1 MSKTNT
7 KPTQLATMGIKHQVL
22 KPLEKKVLTK
32 RKSLLDLK
40 SLLEDR
46 GGTIEGRKE
55 SDNVAY
61 MINSNNRLYRLDNK
75 VNFGETTVSDY
86 GDREKC
92 KGRYEKGRWC
102 FSRIKTLMYLLLV
115 VTFVDTR
122 LHVEARSSEPRY
134 ETAYACEGKTLKIGC
149 AEGSVIHLIRA
160 NYGRFSIT
168 ICNDHGN
175 TDWSVNCMSTRSLR
189 VLHSRCSMHQNCSIL
204 ASTNMFGDPC
214 PNTLKY
220 LEAHYQC
227 VPASTT
233 STTNRPSPPWLIT
246 SQPTVWR
253 STLPPIPKSPIQT
266 QQTERKKPT
275 VITPPTFRPHITL
288 PPEVKLGDIGTKK
301 TTTRQPDST
310 SEREPSQIPRDNIP
324 EIKEE
329 TSKAVEPE
337 NVPKSEKP
345 NKERDDGIVLA
356 TEDTMQWPAKDDDS
370 DSTSSVHL
378 PPKENQQPEMDL
390 DNTFDN
396 KIYSTSSTPN
406 SGRRAAYCPQVN
418 ARGLHWNWT
427 LAGQYAVQPC
437 PGGAT
442 GLARWTCTLTSQQ
455 HLVEEDKP
463 RRRGVGLQSGE
474 NYHDLG
480 LDQPNDRQLQ
490 IIRRLGSDALLKGRD
505 SDSAEHMIDYR
516 GSSSM
521 PDAQAP
527 GLGVISNGDPIFTD
541 SIPEWHGA
549 TPDLSECRSV
559 WLNSLEARVRE
570 GESLLSISNDLAQ
583 VTSSKTLYGGDM
595 MTTTSIMKKLAQ
607 RMSQNMQTFPDPRQ
621 RETFVADMLLGVI
634 KTGSNLLEE
643 SQRASWSDLSTE
655 AQNRVAS
662 ALLTQLEENAFLL
675 ADAVTKEKTIL
686 QIVKNICLSVRV
698 LEVKSVEDETFP
710 SIIAQEQWKASEDT
724 ITIPKAALLDNRQND
739 LVRIVFFAFDRLEQI
754 LPPTFGKSP
763 QFAAYGTDAVS
774 TTSIN
779 SEREKKNISR
789 VLNSKVISASLGN
802 GRHIQLSQMV
812 RLTMKHIKIENVTN
826 PVCVFWDYTLHGWS
840 PEGCQV
846 EWSNL
851 THTGCACSH
860 LTNFAIL
867 MDVHGVA
874 LSHAHEMA
882 LRLITLIGCGI
893 SSFALVAAI
902 IVFQCCR
909 NMKSDRVLIHKNL
922 CWCLLIAELIFMVGI
937 DQTQDRILCGIIA
950 GLLHYFFLA
959 AFAWMFLEGF
969 HLYAMLVEVFE
980 PERPRARWY
989 CAGAYLAPALIV
1001 LASAAA
1007 YPAGY
1012 GTATS
1017 CWLSTDHLFILS
1029 FVGPVAFV
1037 VMANWTCLGLVIYRM
1052 CNHTSVSIKAKEN
1065 SKLYKIKVWLNTSIV
1080 LAVLLGLTWT
1090 FGVLYLNEQTVG
1102 MAYAFTV
1109 LNSFQ
1114 GLFIFVFHCLLNE
1127 IFQKECARL
1136 GRRHP
1141 WLSCCLYFT
1150 AQSSQPLPHNM
1161 PATASSSN
1169 HVDTRQGSVK
1179 SRRYHQSTAAD
1190 EDVVDP
1196 RDVTSY
1202 NIQPESSRWNIRP
1215 TAPIYVPSDDT
1226 RSVRAPTPQNI
1237 PHSSSHTQSI
1247 ASMHSYRNNIDVPN
1261 EYQNLRSRSPSCFSN
1276 KMAASIG
1283 ANDWALMANTIGGN
1297 VWKNTSSK
1305 HHAGNTST
1313 LPHHD
1318 TITRQLQQNHIH
1330 SPYEC
1335 EPPIA
1340 PGSPRH
1346 IKDEE
1351 SPLHHPQ
1358 GYQTTRSYNQ
1368 DFRNPHVYMSQ
1379 HSPGSQEMIF
1389 RKHYKDDR
1397 RKHHHHHGSQNVN
1410 HTYSEIAS
1418 QQGRM
1423 YRRGSEQEFRVIQ
1436 DDPVYEEIE
1445 RNETLMS
1452 DMSDDNS
1459 GPDSCRQNPGH
1470 HGSSSSKFFG
1480 DHRPLISYSPGDR
1493 HHHEQEHYG
1502 KYGKWDT
1509 LDRAYDRHAYES
1521 GRLVHPY
1528 HQPQENNMR
1537 ALAAVLNGENNV
1549 VCHLE
1554 PHNSY
1559 DVYQPQSGN
1568 PRTVSQPSF

>member
-1 MSKTNT
+1 MKISNCR
-7 KPTQLATMGIKHQVL
+7 PKHQPVMMGQNIL
-22 KPLEKKVLTK
+22 EPLEKKVLIK

-46 GGTIEGRKE
+46 GGTIEDRK
-55 SDNVAY
+55 SNT
-61 MINSNNRLYRLDNK
+61 SNNRLYRLDNK
-75 VNFGETTVSDY
+75 VSFGETTVSDY
-86 GDREKC
+86 GDRERC
-92 KGRYEKGRWC
+92 KRRYWGGRWC
-102 FSRIKTLMYLLLV
+102 CSRIKTLMYLLLV
-115 VTFVDTR
+115 VIFVDTR
-122 LHVEARSSEPRY
+122 LLAEARSSEPRY

-253 STLPPIPKSPIQT
+253 STLPPIPKSPVQT

-301 TTTRQPDST
+301 TTTRQPESS
-310 SEREPSQIPRDNIP
+310 SEREPPQIPH
-324 EIKEE
+324 
-329 TSKAVEPE
+329 E
-337 NVPKSEKP
+337 NVPEKEEPKVIESEPKIEKP
-345 NKERDDGIVLA
+345 KERDDGIPPV
-356 TEDTMQWPAKDDDS
+356 TEETMQWPSKDEDS
-370 DSTSSVHL
+370 DSTSPVHM
-378 PPKENQQPEMDL
+378 PPKENRTPDV
-390 DNTFDN
+390 DGDIFGN

-406 SGRRAAYCPQVN
+406 AGRRAAYCPQVT

-442 GLARWTCTLTSQQ
+442 GLARWTCTVSSESV
-455 HLVEEDKP
+455 VEERP
-463 RRRGVGLQSGE
+463 RRRGALPSGE

-480 LDQPNDRQLQ
+480 LDQPSDRQLQ
-490 IIRRLGSDALLKGRD
+490 IIRRLGSEALLKG
-505 SDSAEHMIDYR
+505 SDGDTAEHMIDYR
-516 GSSSM
+516 GASAAETPHNVQVDGDFVYGEGM
-521 PDAQAP
+521 P
-527 GLGVISNGDPIFTD
+527 G
-541 SIPEWHGA
+541 WHGA

-643 SQRASWSDLSTE
+643 SQRASWSDLSTD

-710 SIIAQEQWKASEDT
+710 SIIAQEQWKASEDI

-763 QFAAYGTDAVS
+763 QFAAHSSDSAS
-774 TTSIN
+774 TTIN
-779 SEREKKNISR
+779 SEREKNNVSR

-812 RLTMKHIKIENVTN
+812 RLTMKHLKIENVTN

-846 EWSNL
+846 EWSNA

-874 LSHAHEMA
+874 LGHQHELA
-882 LRLITLIGCGI
+882 LRLLTLVGCGV
-893 SSFALVAAI
+893 SSVALVAAVL
-902 IVFQCCR
+902 VFQCCR
-909 NMKSDRVLIHKNL
+909 NMKSDRVLIHKHL
-922 CWCLLIAELIFMVGI
+922 CWCLLVAEVIFMVGI

-980 PERPRARWY
+980 PERARARWY
-989 CAGAYLAPALIV
+989 CAGAYLAPALVV
-1001 LASAAA
+1001 LAAAA
-1007 YPAGY
+1007 ARPAGY
-1012 GTATS
+1012 GTPHA
-1017 CWLSTDHLFILS
+1017 CWLSTDHLFIMS
-1029 FVGPVAFV
+1029 FVGPVALV
-1037 VMANWTCLGLVIYRM
+1037 VTANWICLGLVIYMM
-1052 CNHTSVSIKAKEN
+1052 CHHTSVSIKSKEN
-1065 SKLYKIKVWLNTSIV
+1065 SKLYKIKVWLNTSVV

-1090 FGVLYLNEQTVG
+1090 FGVLYLNEQTVA
-1102 MAYAFTV
+1102 MAYAFTI

-1127 IFQKECARL
+1127 IFQKECGRLAR
-1136 GRRHP
+1136 RYP
-1141 WLSCCLYFT
+1141 WLGCCVR
-1150 AQSSQPLPHNM
+1150 APPP
-1161 PATASSSN
+1161 PATASCS
-1169 HVDTRQGSVK
+1169 HAD
-1179 SRRYHQSTAAD
+1179 SRPPSAKPRRHLAD
-1190 EDVVDP
+1190 DVVDP
-1196 RDVTSY
+1196 RDVTSST
-1202 NIQPESSRWNIRP
+1202 N
-1215 TAPIYVPSDDT
+1215 T
-1226 RSVRAPTPQNI
+1226 SV
-1237 PHSSSHTQSI
+1237 
-1247 ASMHSYRNNIDVPN
+1247 
-1261 EYQNLRSRSPSCFSN
+1261 
-1276 KMAASIG
+1276 AASTTNNLVINTLNVVVNNNNHNNNNVINNAAVASLAAAAAAHNYHPHRNRRNSQENQSFGTSSNFGPTLNATG
-1283 ANDWALMANTIGGN
+1283 ANFSHNM
-1297 VWKNTSSK
+1297 
-1305 HHAGNTST
+1305 
-1313 LPHHD
+1313 PE
-1318 TITRQLQQNHIH
+1318 R
-1330 SPYEC
+1330 
-1335 EPPIA
+1335 EPPA
-1340 PGSPRH
+1340 AMTHLRGPLNQGSGRYPPGYR
-1346 IKDEE
+1346 
-1351 SPLHHPQ
+1351 
-1358 GYQTTRSYNQ
+1358 
-1368 DFRNPHVYMSQ
+1368 
-1379 HSPGSQEMIF
+1379 
-1389 RKHYKDDR
+1389 
-1397 RKHHHHHGSQNVN
+1397 QNV
-1410 HTYSEIAS
+1410 
-1418 QQGRM
+1418 Q
-1423 YRRGSEQEFRVIQ
+1423 
-1436 DDPVYEEIE
+1436 
-1445 RNETLMS
+1445 
-1452 DMSDDNS
+1452 
-1459 GPDSCRQNPGH
+1459 
-1470 HGSSSSKFFG
+1470 
-1480 DHRPLISYSPGDR
+1480 
-1493 HHHEQEHYG
+1493 QEH
-1502 KYGKWDT
+1502 
-1509 LDRAYDRHAYES
+1509 
-1521 GRLVHPY
+1521 
-1528 HQPQENNMR
+1528 
-1537 ALAAVLNGENNV
+1537 
-1549 VCHLE
+1549 
-1554 PHNSY
+1554 
-1559 DVYQPQSGN
+1559 
-1568 PRTVSQPSF
+1568 FF

>member
-1 MSKTNT
+1 MTGQPNLD
-7 KPTQLATMGIKHQVL
+7 PF
-22 KPLEKKVLTK
+22 LEPSSNPVTTRK
-32 RKSLLDLK
+32 KSLQDLK
-40 SLLEDR
+40 YLLEDR
-46 GGTIEGRKE
+46 GYKRRNLKE
-55 SDNVAY
+55 DER
-61 MINSNNRLYRLDNK
+61 NSNSFDNNSEESSL
-75 VNFGETTVSDY
+75 VC
-86 GDREKC
+86 EKLC
-92 KGRYEKGRWC
+92 RGRWC
-102 FSRIKTLMYLLLV
+102 FSRFKTIVFLLLM
-115 VTFVDTR
+115 FVIVNNV
-122 LHVEARSSEPRY
+122 HARSSEPRY

-149 AEGSVIHLIRA
+149 REGSVINLIRA

-175 TDWSVNCMSTRSLR
+175 TDWSVNCMSTKSLR

-253 STLPPIPKSPIQT
+253 STQPPIPKNPVQT
-266 QQTERKKPT
+266 QQNERKKPT

-288 PPEVKLGDIGTKK
+288 PPEVKLGDVASKK
-301 TTTRQPDST
+301 TTTRQPDSS
-310 SEREPSQIPRDNIP
+310 SEREPPQNPRESIPDV
-324 EIKEE
+324 KEE
-329 TSKAVEPE
+329 VPKVVAVEHGPKMDKPMKEDEPSVTEGTPE
-337 NVPKSEKP
+337 WPSKDEDSEPTPSIHLPKDNRP
-345 NKERDDGIVLA
+345 DTDIVD
-356 TEDTMQWPAKDDDS
+356 EYDRVF
-370 DSTSSVHL
+370 STSA
-378 PPKENQQPEMDL
+378 
-390 DNTFDN
+390 
-396 KIYSTSSTPN
+396 TPN
-406 SGRRAAYCPQVN
+406 LGRRAYCPQVS

-427 LAGQYAVQPC
+427 AAGSYAVQPC

-442 GLARWTCTLTSQQ
+442 GLARWKCTLTPQQ
-455 HLVEEDKP
+455 YTEEERP
-463 RRRGVGLQSGE
+463 RRRPGLPSGE

-480 LDQPNDRQLQ
+480 LDQPNDRQMQL
-490 IIRRLGSDALLKGRD
+490 IRRLGSEALLKGRD
-505 SDSAEHMIDYR
+505 GDSPEHIIDYR
-516 GSSSM
+516 GGGGLSDSQASHNQLNNDFVYT
-521 PDAQAP
+521 DA
-527 GLGVISNGDPIFTD
+527 
-541 SIPEWHGA
+541 IPEWHGA

-607 RMSQNMQTFPDPRQ
+607 RMSQNVQTFPDPRQ
-621 RETFVADMLLGVI
+621 REAIVTDMLLGVI
-634 KTGSNLLEE
+634 KTGSNLLEVG
-643 SQRASWSDLSTE
+643 QRSSWADLSSE
-655 AQNRVAS
+655 AQSRAAS

-698 LEVKSVEDETFP
+698 LEVKNVEDETFP
-710 SIIAQEQWKASEDT
+710 STIAQEQWKGSEDT

-739 LVRIVFFAFDRLEQI
+739 LVRIVFFAFDRLEEI
-754 LPPTFGKSP
+754 LPPTFGKTPRFLSSF
-763 QFAAYGTDAVS
+763 QADSGTS
-774 TTSIN
+774 SSTSIN
-779 SEREKKNISR
+779 SEKEKRNVTR

-812 RLTMKHIKIENVTN
+812 QVTMKHLKTENVTN
-826 PVCVFWDYTLHGWS
+826 PACVFWDYTLHGWS

-846 EWSNL
+846 EWSNSS
-851 THTGCACSH
+851 HTGCACSH

-867 MDVHGVA
+867 MDVHGVPLSAGHELA
-874 LSHAHEMA
+874 LQ
-882 LRLITLIGCGI
+882 TLTYIGCGI
-893 SSFALVAAI
+893 STVALAAAI
-902 IVFQCCR
+902 IVFMCFKNGKQT
-909 NMKSDRVLIHKNL
+909 DRALIHKNL
-922 CWCLLIAELIFMVGI
+922 CACLLVAEIVFLAGI
-937 DQTQDRILCGIIA
+937 DKTQNRIFCGVVA

-980 PERPRARWY
+980 PEQARGRWY
-989 CAGAYLAPALIV
+989 CSLAYLAPALVV
-1001 LASAAA
+1001 LVSAAV

-1012 GTATS
+1012 GTDTH
-1017 CWLSTDHLFILS
+1017 CWLTTDRWFIMS
-1029 FVGPVAFV
+1029 FVGPVILV
-1037 VMANWTCLGLVIYRM
+1037 LVANWICLIMVIYMM
-1052 CNHTSVSIKAKEN
+1052 CTHSTVSLKAKDDA
-1065 SKLYKIKVWLNTSIV
+1065 KLYKMKVWLKSSLV
-1080 LAVLLGLTWT
+1080 LAFLLGLTWT
-1090 FGVLYLNEQTVG
+1090 FGLLYLSEQTVA
-1102 MAYAFTV
+1102 MAYAFTI
-1109 LNSFQ
+1109 LNSLQ
-1114 GLFIFVFHCLLNE
+1114 GLVIFIFHCLQNDK
-1127 IFQKECARL
+1127 FRNECARI

-1141 WLSCCLYFT
+1141 WLSCCLHFT
-1150 AQSSQPLPHNM
+1150 GQPSETLQHNNG
-1161 PATASSSN
+1161 PTATSSN
-1169 HVDTRQGSVK
+1169 HMDTRQGSVK
-1179 SRRYHQSTAAD
+1179 SRRYHQSAAD
-1190 EDVVDP
+1190 VDDVVDP
-1196 RDVTSY
+1196 RDVT
-1202 NIQPESSRWNIRP
+1202 
-1215 TAPIYVPSDDT
+1215 
-1226 RSVRAPTPQNI
+1226 
-1237 PHSSSHTQSI
+1237 
-1247 ASMHSYRNNIDVPN
+1247 
-1261 EYQNLRSRSPSCFSN
+1261 
-1276 KMAASIG
+1276 
-1283 ANDWALMANTIGGN
+1283 
-1297 VWKNTSSK
+1297 NTSSK
-1305 HHAGNTST
+1305 HHPVNSST

-1318 TITRQLQQNHIH
+1318 TLSRQLAQQNHLH

-1335 EPPIA
+1335 DAPLAPP
-1340 PGSPRH
+1340 SPRH
-1346 IKDEE
+1346 AIKDEE

-1358 GYQTTRSYNQ
+1358 GYQTTRSYNH

-1397 RKHHHHHGSQNVN
+1397 RKHHHHHGSQNIN

-1459 GPDSCRQNPGH
+1459 GPDNCRQNPGH

-1480 DHRPLISYSPGDR
+1480 DHRPLISYSPGER

-1509 LDRAYDRHAYES
+1509 LERYDQRHYES
-1521 GRLVHPY
+1521 GRLMHPY
-1528 HQPQENNMR
+1528 HQPQESNMR

>member
-1 MSKTNT
+1 MSDHPNLDPVPEPSGNPITT
-7 KPTQLATMGIKHQVL
+7 KK
-22 KPLEKKVLTK
+22 
-32 RKSLLDLK
+32 KSLQDLK
-40 SLLEDR
+40 YLLEDR
-46 GGTIEGRKE
+46 GYKRRGSRERLSSNSCDNNYKE
-55 SDNVAY
+55 YSV
-61 MINSNNRLYRLDNK
+61 
-75 VNFGETTVSDY
+75 VNERFRIGS
-86 GDREKC
+86 
-92 KGRYEKGRWC
+92 WC
-102 FSRIKTLMYLLLV
+102 FSRFQTILFLLLV
-115 VTFVDTR
+115 SQVIVDNV
-122 LHVEARSSEPRY
+122 HARSSEPRY

-149 AEGSVIHLIRA
+149 REGSVIHLIRA

-175 TDWSVNCMSTRSLR
+175 TDWSVNCMSTKSLR

-253 STLPPIPKSPIQT
+253 STQPPIPKNPVQT
-266 QQTERKKPT
+266 QQNERKKPT

-288 PPEVKLGDIGTKK
+288 PPEVKLGDVASKK
-301 TTTRQPDST
+301 TTTRQPESST
-310 SEREPSQIPRDNIP
+310 EREPPQSSQDSIP
-324 EIKEE
+324 EVKEE
-329 TSKAVEPE
+329 PKAVEPE
-337 NVPKSEKP
+337 HNHKIDKP
-345 NKERDDGIVLA
+345 AKEDEPSSV
-356 TEDTMQWPAKDDDS
+356 TEGTLEWPAKDEDS
-370 DSTSSVHL
+370 EPTPSVHL
-378 PPKENQQPEMDL
+378 SPKDRLNIPDL
-390 DNTFDN
+390 VDEFEKTF
-396 KIYSTSSTPN
+396 STIGAPN
-406 SGRRAAYCPQVN
+406 IGRRVFCPQVS
-418 ARGLHWNWT
+418 ARGLNWNWT
-427 LAGQYAVQPC
+427 IAGTYAVQPC

-442 GLARWTCTLTSQQ
+442 GLARWKCTLTP
-455 HLVEEDKP
+455 HTHTEEERP
-463 RRRGVGLQSGE
+463 RRRGTGLPSGE

-480 LDQPNDRQLQ
+480 LEPNDRQMQLL
-490 IIRRLGSDALLKGRD
+490 RRLGSEALLKGRD
-505 SDSAEHMIDYR
+505 GDSPEHIIDYR
-516 GSSSM
+516 GASNIAEAADNLADSAGNLAEATGNQLNQLANDFIQYTDAT
-521 PDAQAP
+521 PD
-527 GLGVISNGDPIFTD
+527 
-541 SIPEWHGA
+541 WHGA
-549 TPDLSECRSV
+549 PDLSECRSV

-607 RMSQNMQTFPDPRQ
+607 RMSQNVQTFPDPRQ
-621 RETFVADMLLGVI
+621 REAIVTDMLLGVI

-643 SQRASWSDLSTE
+643 GQRSSWADLSSE
-655 AQNRVAS
+655 AQSRAAS

-698 LEVKSVEDETFP
+698 LEVKNVEDETFP
-710 SIIAQEQWKASEDT
+710 SSIAQEQWKGSEDT

-739 LVRIVFFAFDRLEQI
+739 LVRIVFFAFDRLEEI
-754 LPPTFGKSP
+754 LPPTFGKTP
-763 QFAAYGTDAVS
+763 RFLS
-774 TTSIN
+774 TFQADSATSSSTSIN
-779 SEREKKNISR
+779 SEREKRNVTR

-812 RLTMKHIKIENVTN
+812 QITMKHINVENVTN
-826 PVCVFWDYTLHGWS
+826 PACVFWDYTLHGWS

-846 EWSNL
+846 EWSNS

-867 MDVHGVA
+867 MDVHGVP
-874 LSHAHEMA
+874 LSAAHELA
-882 LRLITLIGCGI
+882 LQTLTYIGCGI
-893 SSFALVAAI
+893 STVALAASI
-902 IVFQCCR
+902 IVFTCFR
-909 NMKSDRVLIHKNL
+909 NGKSDRALIHKNL
-922 CWCLLIAELIFMVGI
+922 CACLLVAEIVFLVGI
-937 DQTQDRILCGIIA
+937 DKTQNRIFCGVVA

-980 PERPRARWY
+980 PAVPRARWY
-989 CAGAYLAPALIV
+989 CVCAYVAPALVV
-1001 LASAAA
+1001 LAAAAA

-1012 GTATS
+1012 GTDKH
-1017 CWLSTDHLFILS
+1017 CWLTTDRWFIMS
-1029 FVGPVAFV
+1029 FIGPVILV
-1037 VMANWTCLGLVIYRM
+1037 LVANWICLIMVIYMM
-1052 CNHTSVSIKAKEN
+1052 CSHSTVSLKAKDDA
-1065 SKLYKIKVWLNTSIV
+1065 KLYKMKVWLKSSIV
-1080 LAVLLGLTWT
+1080 LAFLLGLTWT
-1090 FGVLYLNEQTVG
+1090 FGLLYLSEQTIV
-1102 MAYAFTV
+1102 MAYAFTI
-1109 LNSFQ
+1109 LNTLQ
-1114 GLFIFVFHCLLNE
+1114 GLVIFIFHCLQNDK
-1127 IFQKECARL
+1127 FRNECARI

-1141 WLSCCLYFT
+1141 WLSCCLHFT
-1150 AQSSQPLPHNM
+1150 GQPSETLQHNNG
-1161 PATASSSN
+1161 PTASSSN
-1169 HVDTRQGSVK
+1169 HMDTRQGSVK
-1179 SRRYHQSTAAD
+1179 SRRYHQSNAD
-1190 EDVVDP
+1190 VDDVVDP
-1196 RDVTSY
+1196 RDVT
-1202 NIQPESSRWNIRP
+1202 
-1215 TAPIYVPSDDT
+1215 
-1226 RSVRAPTPQNI
+1226 
-1237 PHSSSHTQSI
+1237 
-1247 ASMHSYRNNIDVPN
+1247 
-1261 EYQNLRSRSPSCFSN
+1261 
-1276 KMAASIG
+1276 
-1283 ANDWALMANTIGGN
+1283 
-1297 VWKNTSSK
+1297 NTSSK
-1305 HHAGNTST
+1305 HHPVNSST

-1318 TITRQLQQNHIH
+1318 TLSRQLAQQNHIH

-1335 EPPIA
+1335 DAPLAPP
-1340 PGSPRH
+1340 SPRH
-1346 IKDEE
+1346 AIKDEE

-1358 GYQTTRSYNQ
+1358 GYQTTRSYNH

-1410 HTYSEIAS
+1410 HTYSEIAN
-1418 QQGRM
+1418 QQAGRM

-1459 GPDSCRQNPGH
+1459 GPDNCRQNPGH

-1480 DHRPLISYSPGDR
+1480 DHRPLISYSPGER

-1502 KYGKWDT
+1502 KYGGKWDT
-1509 LDRAYDRHAYES
+1509 LDRYDQRHYES
-1521 GRLVHPY
+1521 GRLMHPY
-1528 HQPQENNMR
+1528 HQPQESNMR

>member
-1 MSKTNT
+1 MTGHHPVNQPLGKTITT
-7 KPTQLATMGIKHQVL
+7 KK
-22 KPLEKKVLTK
+22 
-32 RKSLLDLK
+32 KSLQDLK
-40 SLLEDR
+40 YLLEDR
-46 GGTIEGRKE
+46 GEDRVRQRWSTDTER
-55 SDNVAY
+55 D
-61 MINSNNRLYRLDNK
+61 SNNSYDNNCFSVK
-75 VNFGETTVSDY
+75 LF
-86 GDREKC
+86 R
-92 KGRYEKGRWC
+92 RWC
-102 FSRIKTLMYLLLV
+102 LSRVKTVMILLLV
-115 VTFVDTR
+115 FVLVDC
-122 LHVEARSSEPRY
+122 VSGRSSEPRY

-149 AEGSVIHLIRA
+149 REGSVIHLIRA

-175 TDWSVNCMSTRSLR
+175 TDWSVNCMSTKSLR

-253 STLPPIPKSPIQT
+253 STQPPVPKNPVQT
-266 QQTERKKPT
+266 QQNERKKPT

-288 PPEVKLGDIGTKK
+288 PPEVKLGDVTKK
-301 TTTRQPDST
+301 TTTRQPDSS
-310 SEREPSQIPRDNIP
+310 SERDPPQSPRESIP
-324 EIKEE
+324 EVKEE
-329 TSKAVEPE
+329 
-337 NVPKSEKP
+337 VPKVVEQDHSVKNDKP
-345 NKERDDGIVLA
+345 KEDEPAV
-356 TEDTMQWPAKDDDS
+356 TEGTLDWPSKDEDMEP
-370 DSTSSVHL
+370 TPSVHL
-378 PPKENQQPEMDL
+378 PPK
-390 DNTFDN
+390 DNRQDTDIVDDFDRA
-396 KIYSTSSTPN
+396 YSTSATPN
-406 SGRRAAYCPQVN
+406 IGRRAYCPQVT
-418 ARGLHWNWT
+418 ARGLNWNWT
-427 LAGQYAVQPC
+427 LVNSYAVQPC

-442 GLARWTCTLTSQQ
+442 GLARWKCTLTAHQYI
-455 HLVEEDKP
+455 EEERP
-463 RRRGVGLQSGE
+463 RRRNTGLPSGE

-480 LDQPNDRQLQ
+480 LEQPSDRQMQL
-490 IIRRLGSDALLKGRD
+490 IRRLGSEALLK
-505 SDSAEHMIDYR
+505 A
-516 GSSSM
+516 
-521 PDAQAP
+521 DA
-527 GLGVISNGDPIFTD
+527 
-541 SIPEWHGA
+541 IPEWLGP

-607 RMSQNMQTFPDPRQ
+607 RMSQNVQTFPDPRQ
-621 RETFVADMLLGVI
+621 REAIVTDMLLGVI

-643 SQRASWSDLSTE
+643 SQRSSWADLNVE
-655 AQNRVAS
+655 AQSRAAS

-698 LEVKSVEDETFP
+698 LEVKNVEDETFP
-710 SIIAQEQWKASEDT
+710 SIIAQEQWKGSEDT
-724 ITIPKAALLDNRQND
+724 ITIPKAALLENRQNE
-739 LVRIVFFAFDRLEQI
+739 LVRIVFFAFDRLEEI

-763 QFAAYGTDAVS
+763 RFVPFLGDVGTS
-774 TTSIN
+774 SSTSIN
-779 SEREKKNISR
+779 SEREKKNITK

-802 GRHIQLSQMV
+802 GRHIELSQMV
-812 RLTMKHIKIENVTN
+812 QITMKHLKTENVTN
-826 PVCVFWDYTLHGWS
+826 PACVFWDYTLHGWS
-840 PEGCQV
+840 PEGCVV
-846 EWSNL
+846 EWSNT

-867 MDVHGVA
+867 MDVRGVA
-874 LSHAHEMA
+874 LGAGHEQA
-882 LRLITLIGCGI
+882 LTTLTYIGCGI
-893 SSFALVAAI
+893 STVALSAAI
-902 IVFQCCR
+902 IVFMCFR
-909 NMKSDRVLIHKNL
+909 NGKQSDRALIHKNL
-922 CWCLLIAELIFMVGI
+922 CFCLLVAEIVFLAGI
-937 DQTQDRILCGIIA
+937 DKTQNRIFCGLIA
-950 GLLHYFFLA
+950 GVLHYFFLA

-980 PERPRARWY
+980 PEHPRGRWY
-989 CAGAYLAPALIV
+989 CTFAYLAPALVV
-1001 LASAAA
+1001 LVSAAIF
-1007 YPAGY
+1007 PGGY
-1012 GTATS
+1012 GTDRH
-1017 CWLSTDHLFILS
+1017 CWLTTDRWFMMS
-1029 FVGPVAFV
+1029 FVGPVILV
-1037 VMANWTCLGLVIYRM
+1037 LVANWICLIMVIYMM
-1052 CNHTSVSIKAKEN
+1052 CTHSTVSLKAKDDA
-1065 SKLYKIKVWLNTSIV
+1065 KLYKMKVWLKSSIV
-1080 LAVLLGLTWT
+1080 LAFLLGLTWT
-1090 FGVLYLNEQTVG
+1090 FGLLYLSEQTVV
-1102 MAYAFTV
+1102 MAYAFTI
-1109 LNSFQ
+1109 LNSLQ
-1114 GLFIFVFHCLLNE
+1114 GLVIFIFHCLQNDK
-1127 IFQKECARL
+1127 FRNECARI

-1141 WLSCCLYFT
+1141 WLSCCLHFT
-1150 AQSSQPLPHNM
+1150 GQPSETLQHNNG
-1161 PATASSSN
+1161 PTASSSN
-1169 HVDTRQGSVK
+1169 HMDTRQGSVK
-1179 SRRYHQSTAAD
+1179 SRRYHQSNAD
-1190 EDVVDP
+1190 VDDVVDP

-1202 NIQPESSRWNIRP
+1202 SLQPEGARWNIRP
-1215 TAPIYVPSDDT
+1215 TAPIYVPSDDA
-1226 RSVRAPTPQNI
+1226 RSMRVPTPQNI
-1237 PHSSSHTQSI
+1237 PHSTSHTQSI
-1247 ASMHSYRNNIDVPN
+1247 ASMHSYRNNIEVPN

-1283 ANDWALMANTIGGN
+1283 ANDWAVMANAN

-1305 HHAGNTST
+1305 HHPGNSAT
-1313 LPHHD
+1313 LQHHD
-1318 TITRQLQQNHIH
+1318 TLSRQLAQQNHIH

-1335 EPPIA
+1335 DAPLA

-1346 IKDEE
+1346 VMKDEE

-1358 GYQTTRSYNQ
+1358 GYQTTRSYNH

-1397 RKHHHHHGSQNVN
+1397 RKHHHHHGSQNIN

-1459 GPDSCRQNPGH
+1459 GPDNCRQNPGH

-1509 LDRAYDRHAYES
+1509 LERYDQRHYES
-1521 GRLVHPY
+1521 GRLMHPY
-1528 HQPQENNMR
+1528 HQPQESNMR

>member
-1 MSKTNT
+1 MTGQPNLD
-7 KPTQLATMGIKHQVL
+7 PF
-22 KPLEKKVLTK
+22 LEPSSNPVTTRK
-32 RKSLLDLK
+32 KSLQDLK
-40 SLLEDR
+40 YLLEDR
-46 GGTIEGRKE
+46 GYKRRNLKE
-55 SDNVAY
+55 DER
-61 MINSNNRLYRLDNK
+61 NSNSFDNNSEESSL
-75 VNFGETTVSDY
+75 VC
-86 GDREKC
+86 EKLC
-92 KGRYEKGRWC
+92 RGRWC
-102 FSRIKTLMYLLLV
+102 FSRFKTIVFLLLM
-115 VTFVDTR
+115 FVIVNNV
-122 LHVEARSSEPRY
+122 HARSSEPRY

-149 AEGSVIHLIRA
+149 REGSVINLIRA

-175 TDWSVNCMSTRSLR
+175 TDWSVNCMSTKSLR

-253 STLPPIPKSPIQT
+253 STQPPIPKNPVQT
-266 QQTERKKPT
+266 QQNERKKPT

-288 PPEVKLGDIGTKK
+288 PPEVKLGDVASKK
-301 TTTRQPDST
+301 TTTRQPDSS
-310 SEREPSQIPRDNIP
+310 SEREPPQNPRESIPDV
-324 EIKEE
+324 KEE
-329 TSKAVEPE
+329 VPKVVAVEHGPKMDKPMKEDEPSVTEGTPE
-337 NVPKSEKP
+337 WPSKDEDSEPTPSIHLPKDNRP
-345 NKERDDGIVLA
+345 DTDIVD
-356 TEDTMQWPAKDDDS
+356 EYDRVF
-370 DSTSSVHL
+370 STSA
-378 PPKENQQPEMDL
+378 
-390 DNTFDN
+390 
-396 KIYSTSSTPN
+396 TPN
-406 SGRRAAYCPQVN
+406 LGRRAYCPQVS

-427 LAGQYAVQPC
+427 AAGSYAVQPC

-442 GLARWTCTLTSQQ
+442 GLARWKCTLTPQQ
-455 HLVEEDKP
+455 YTEEERP
-463 RRRGVGLQSGE
+463 RRRPGLPSGE

-480 LDQPNDRQLQ
+480 LDQPNDRQMQL
-490 IIRRLGSDALLKGRD
+490 IRRLGSEALLK
-505 SDSAEHMIDYR
+505 A
-516 GSSSM
+516 
-521 PDAQAP
+521 DA
-527 GLGVISNGDPIFTD
+527 
-541 SIPEWHGA
+541 IPEWHGA

-607 RMSQNMQTFPDPRQ
+607 RMSQNVQTFPDPRQ
-621 RETFVADMLLGVI
+621 REAIVTDMLLGVI
-634 KTGSNLLEE
+634 KTGSNLLEVG
-643 SQRASWSDLSTE
+643 QRSSWADLSSE
-655 AQNRVAS
+655 AQSRAAS

-698 LEVKSVEDETFP
+698 LEVKNVEDETFP
-710 SIIAQEQWKASEDT
+710 STIAQEQWKGSEDT

-739 LVRIVFFAFDRLEQI
+739 LVRIVFFAFDRLEEI
-754 LPPTFGKSP
+754 LPPTFGKTPRFLSSF
-763 QFAAYGTDAVS
+763 QADSGTS
-774 TTSIN
+774 SSTSIN
-779 SEREKKNISR
+779 SEKEKRNVTR

-812 RLTMKHIKIENVTN
+812 QVTMKHLKTENVTN
-826 PVCVFWDYTLHGWS
+826 PACVFWDYTLHGWS

-846 EWSNL
+846 EWSNSS
-851 THTGCACSH
+851 HTGCACSH

-867 MDVHGVA
+867 MDVHGVPLSAGHELA
-874 LSHAHEMA
+874 LQ
-882 LRLITLIGCGI
+882 TLTYIGCGI
-893 SSFALVAAI
+893 STVALAAAI
-902 IVFQCCR
+902 IVFMCFKNGKQT
-909 NMKSDRVLIHKNL
+909 DRALIHKNL
-922 CWCLLIAELIFMVGI
+922 CACLLVAEIVFLAGI
-937 DQTQDRILCGIIA
+937 DKTQNRIFCGVVA

-980 PERPRARWY
+980 PEQARGRWY
-989 CAGAYLAPALIV
+989 CSLAYLAPALVV
-1001 LASAAA
+1001 LVSAAV

-1012 GTATS
+1012 GTDTH
-1017 CWLSTDHLFILS
+1017 CWLTTDRWFIMS
-1029 FVGPVAFV
+1029 FVGPVILV
-1037 VMANWTCLGLVIYRM
+1037 LVANWICLIMVIYMM
-1052 CNHTSVSIKAKEN
+1052 CTHSTVSLKAKDDA
-1065 SKLYKIKVWLNTSIV
+1065 KLYKMKVWLKSSLV
-1080 LAVLLGLTWT
+1080 LAFLLGLTWT
-1090 FGVLYLNEQTVG
+1090 FGLLYLSEQTVA
-1102 MAYAFTV
+1102 MAYAFTI
-1109 LNSFQ
+1109 LNSLQ
-1114 GLFIFVFHCLLNE
+1114 GLVIFIFHCLQNDK
-1127 IFQKECARL
+1127 FRNECARI

-1141 WLSCCLYFT
+1141 WLSCCLHFT
-1150 AQSSQPLPHNM
+1150 GQPSETLQHNNG
-1161 PATASSSN
+1161 PTATSSN
-1169 HVDTRQGSVK
+1169 HMDTRQGSVK
-1179 SRRYHQSTAAD
+1179 SRRYHQSAAD
-1190 EDVVDP
+1190 VDDVVDP

-1202 NIQPESSRWNIRP
+1202 NLQPEAARWNIRP
-1215 TAPIYVPSDDT
+1215 TAPIYVPSDDA
-1226 RSVRAPTPQNI
+1226 RSMRVPTPQNI
-1237 PHSSSHTQSI
+1237 PHSTSHTQSI
-1247 ASMHSYRNNIDVPN
+1247 ASMHSYRNNIEVPN

-1283 ANDWALMANTIGGN
+1283 ANDWAVMANSAN

-1305 HHAGNTST
+1305 HHPVNSST

-1318 TITRQLQQNHIH
+1318 TLSRQLAQQNHLH

-1335 EPPIA
+1335 DAPLAPP
-1340 PGSPRH
+1340 SPRH
-1346 IKDEE
+1346 AIKDEE

-1358 GYQTTRSYNQ
+1358 GYQTTRSYNH

-1397 RKHHHHHGSQNVN
+1397 RKHHHHHGSQNIN

-1459 GPDSCRQNPGH
+1459 GPDNCRQNPGH

-1480 DHRPLISYSPGDR
+1480 DHRPLISYSPGER

-1509 LDRAYDRHAYES
+1509 LERYDQRHYES
-1521 GRLVHPY
+1521 GRLMHPY
-1528 HQPQENNMR
+1528 HQPQESNMR

>member
-1 MSKTNT
+1 MMVEGRETRE
-7 KPTQLATMGIKHQVL
+7 
-22 KPLEKKVLTK
+22 PLENSISDE
-32 RKSLLDLK
+32 RRSLQDLK

-46 GGTIEGRKE
+46 GGTR
-55 SDNVAY
+55 SRSC
-61 MINSNNRLYRLDNK
+61 SNNSPYEVNNK
-75 VNFGETTVSDY
+75 ISNSSW
-86 GDREKC
+86 RC
-92 KGRYEKGRWC
+92 KDVGRWC
-102 FSRIKTLMYLLLV
+102 FRLKTIVFLLYV
-115 VTFVDTR
+115 SVFVES
-122 LHVEARSSEPRY
+122 LLSAEARSQEPRY

-149 AEGSVIHLIRA
+149 SEGSVIHLIRA

-175 TDWSVNCMSTRSLR
+175 IDWSVNCMSTRSLR

-204 ASTNMFGDPC
+204 ASTNVFGDPC

-253 STLPPIPKSPIQT
+253 STAAPAPKNPIQV
-266 QQTERKKPT
+266 QQGERKKPT

-301 TTTRQPDST
+301 TTTRQPDSS
-310 SEREPSQIPRDNIP
+310 SERDPPQTPRESVPDV
-324 EIKEE
+324 KEDPP
-329 TSKAVEPE
+329 KAVETDNPR
-337 NVPKSEKP
+337 NDKP
-345 NKERDDGIVLA
+345 NKEEESVV
-356 TEDTMQWPAKDDDS
+356 TEETMQWPVKDEDS
-370 DSTSSVHL
+370 DSSPPVQE
-378 PPKENQQPEMDL
+378 PPKESRPEETD
-390 DNTFDN
+390 DDFD
-396 KIYSTSSTPN
+396 KAFSTNPTPL
-406 SGRRAAYCPQVN
+406 GRRAYCPQVT
-418 ARGLHWNWT
+418 ARGLEWNWT
-427 LAGQYAVQPC
+427 LAGSYALQPC

-442 GLARWTCTLTSQQ
+442 GLARWKCTLTP
-455 HLVEEDKP
+455 HHFTEEDKRTP
-463 RRRGVGLQSGE
+463 RRRGPGLQSGE

-480 LDQPNDRQLQ
+480 LDQPVGQALDRQLQ
-490 IIRRLGSDALLKGRD
+490 LIRRLGSEALLKGRD
-505 SDSAEHMIDYR
+505 GDIPEHLIDYR
-516 GSSSM
+516 GGASL
-521 PDAQAP
+521 PDAQASSQHP
-527 GLGVISNGDPIFTD
+527 STASDFAYPD
-541 SIPEWHGA
+541 AIPEWFGS

-595 MTTTSIMKKLAQ
+595 MTTTTIMKKLAQ
-607 RMSQNMQTFPDPRQ
+607 RMSHNVQTFPDPRQ
-621 RETFVADMLLGVI
+621 REAIVTDMLLGVI

-643 SQRASWSDLSTE
+643 SQRASWADLSAD
-655 AQNRVAS
+655 AQNRAAS

-686 QIVKNICLSVRV
+686 QVVKNICLSVRV
-698 LEVKSVEDETFP
+698 LEVKNVEDETFP
-710 SIIAQEQWKASEDT
+710 SPITQDQWKASEDT

-754 LPPTFGKSP
+754 LPPTFIKNP
-763 QFAAYGTDAVS
+763 QYAAFSSDASSS
-774 TTSIN
+774 TNTIN
-779 SEREKKNISR
+779 SEKKNITR
-789 VLNSKVISASLGN
+789 LLNSKVISASLGN

-812 RLTMKHIKIENVTN
+812 HLTMKHLKTENVSN
-826 PVCVFWDYTLHGWS
+826 PACVFWDYTLHGWS
-840 PEGCQV
+840 SEGCSV
-846 EWSNL
+846 EWSNT

-867 MDVHGVA
+867 MDVHGVS
-874 LSHAHEMA
+874 LSDKHEMA
-882 LRLITLIGCGI
+882 LRLLTFIGCGI
-893 SSFALVAAI
+893 SAVALCAAI
-902 IVFQCCR
+902 IVFHCFR

-922 CWCLLIAELIFMVGI
+922 CACLLIAEVVFMWGI
-937 DQTQDRILCGIIA
+937 DQTENRVLCGVIA
-950 GLLHYFFLA
+950 GTLHYFFLA

-989 CAGAYLAPALIV
+989 CACAYLAPALV
-1001 LASAAA
+1001 VMASAAA
-1007 YPAGY
+1007 FPGGY
-1012 GTATS
+1012 GTARH
-1017 CWLSTDHLFILS
+1017 CWLSTDRMFVMS
-1029 FVGPVAFV
+1029 FVGPVALV
-1037 VMANWTCLGLVIYRM
+1037 LVANWICLSMVIYMM
-1052 CNHTSVSIKAKEN
+1052 CHHSTVSIKAKEN
-1065 SKLYKIKVWLNTSIV
+1065 SKLYKIRVWLNSSLV
-1080 LAVLLGLTWT
+1080 LAFLLGLTWT
-1090 FGVLYLNEQTVG
+1090 FGLLYLNEQTVG
-1102 MAYAFTV
+1102 VAYAFTI
-1109 LNSFQ
+1109 LNSLQ
-1114 GLFIFVFHCLLNE
+1114 GLFIFIFHCLQNE

-1136 GRRHP
+1136 GHRHP

-1150 AQSSQPLPHNM
+1150 GQPSQAMPHNNA
-1161 PATASSSN
+1161 ATASSSN

-1179 SRRYHQSTAAD
+1179 SRRYHQNASAEA

-1196 RDVTSY
+1196 RDVT
-1202 NIQPESSRWNIRP
+1202 
-1215 TAPIYVPSDDT
+1215 
-1226 RSVRAPTPQNI
+1226 
-1237 PHSSSHTQSI
+1237 
-1247 ASMHSYRNNIDVPN
+1247 
-1261 EYQNLRSRSPSCFSN
+1261 
-1276 KMAASIG
+1276 
-1283 ANDWALMANTIGGN
+1283 
-1297 VWKNTSSK
+1297 NTSSK
-1305 HHAGNTST
+1305 HHPGNTAT

-1318 TITRQLQQNHIH
+1318 TLSRQMAQQNHIH
-1330 SPYEC
+1330 SPYNEC
-1335 EPPIA
+1335 DLPLA

-1346 IKDEE
+1346 VMKDEE
-1351 SPLHHPQ
+1351 SPLHHQ
-1358 GYQTTRSYNQ
+1358 GYQTTRSYNH

-1389 RKHYKDDR
+1389 RKHYKEDGR

-1410 HTYSEIAS
+1410 HTYSEIGS

-1459 GPDSCRQNPGH
+1459 GPDNCRQNQH

-1480 DHRPLISYSPGDR
+1480 DHRPLISYSPGER
-1493 HHHEQEHYG
+1493 HHHEEHYG

-1509 LDRAYDRHAYES
+1509 LERYDPRHYES
-1521 GRLVHPY
+1521 GRLMHPY

>member
-1 MSKTNT
+1 MLSVEL
-7 KPTQLATMGIKHQVL
+7 PA
-22 KPLEKKVLTK
+22 
-32 RKSLLDLK
+32 
-40 SLLEDR
+40 
-46 GGTIEGRKE
+46 
-55 SDNVAY
+55 
-61 MINSNNRLYRLDNK
+61 
-75 VNFGETTVSDY
+75 
-86 GDREKC
+86 
-92 KGRYEKGRWC
+92 
-102 FSRIKTLMYLLLV
+102 
-115 VTFVDTR
+115 
-122 LHVEARSSEPRY
+122 EARSSEPRY

-149 AEGSVIHLIRA
+149 GEGSVIHLIRA

-204 ASTNMFGDPC
+204 ASTSMFGDPC

-253 STLPPIPKSPIQT
+253 STNPPIPKSPVQT
-266 QQTERKKPT
+266 QQNERKKPT

-288 PPEVKLGDIGTKK
+288 PPEVKLGDVASKK
-301 TTTRQPDST
+301 TTTRQPDSS
-310 SEREPSQIPRDNIP
+310 SEREPQQPPKDSLPEVPEEIP
-324 EIKEE
+324 
-329 TSKAVEPE
+329 KAVEPE
-337 NVPKSEKP
+337 NRPRNDKPSKEK
-345 NKERDDGIVLA
+345 EDDVV
-356 TEDTMQWPAKDDDS
+356 TDENPHWPVKDDDS
-370 DSTSSVHL
+370 DSTASVHD
-378 PPKENQQPEMDL
+378 PPKDNPLPDL
-390 DNTFDN
+390 DPVDDLFAT
-396 KIYSTSSTPN
+396 IATPN
-406 SGRRAAYCPQVN
+406 LGWRPYCPQVN

-427 LAGQYAVQPC
+427 LAGTYAVQPC

-442 GLARWTCTLTSQQ
+442 GLARWKCTLTPI
-455 HLVEEDKP
+455 HHTEEDRP
-463 RRRGVGLQSGE
+463 RRRGAGLQSGE

-480 LDQPNDRQLQ
+480 LEPSDRHLQLM
-490 IIRRLGSDALLKGRD
+490 RRLGSEALLKGRD
-505 SDSAEHMIDYR
+505 GDSAEHMIDYR
-516 GSSSM
+516 SVNL
-521 PDAQAP
+521 PDALASSLNP
-527 GLGVISNGDPIFTD
+527 VSSPDLTYSDAL
-541 SIPEWHGA
+541 PEWHGL

-607 RMSQNMQTFPDPRQ
+607 RMSQNVQTFPDPKQ
-621 RETFVADMLLGVI
+621 REAIVTDMLLGVI

-643 SQRASWSDLSTE
+643 SQRASWADLSAE

-698 LEVKSVEDETFP
+698 LEVKNVEDETFP

-763 QFAAYGTDAVS
+763 QFAAFSSDPSSS
-774 TTSIN
+774 TTSLN
-779 SEREKKNISR
+779 SEREKRNITR

-812 RLTMKHIKIENVTN
+812 HLTMKHLKTENVTN
-826 PVCVFWDYTLHGWS
+826 PACVFWDYTLHGWS
-840 PEGCQV
+840 PEGCHV
-846 EWSNL
+846 EWSNS

-867 MDVHGVA
+867 MDVHGVSIGA
-874 LSHAHEMA
+874 KHEMA
-882 LRLITLIGCGI
+882 LRLLTFIGCAI
-893 SSFALVAAI
+893 SAVALLAAI
-902 IVFQCCR
+902 IVFQCFR

-922 CWCLLIAELIFMVGI
+922 CACLLIAEVVFMLGI

-989 CAGAYLAPALIV
+989 CASAYLAPALVV

-1007 YPAGY
+1007 FPGGY
-1012 GTATS
+1012 GTPQH
-1017 CWLSTDHLFILS
+1017 CWLSTDRLFVMS
-1029 FVGPVAFV
+1029 FVGPVALV
-1037 VMANWTCLGLVIYRM
+1037 LTANWICLSMVIYMM
-1052 CNHTSVSIKAKEN
+1052 CHHSTVSIKAKEN
-1065 SKLYKIKVWLNTSIV
+1065 SKLYKIRVWLNSSLV
-1080 LAVLLGLTWT
+1080 LAFLLGLTWT
-1090 FGVLYLNEQTVG
+1090 FGLLYLNEQTVG
-1102 MAYAFTV
+1102 VAYAFTI
-1109 LNSFQ
+1109 LNSLQ
-1114 GLFIFVFHCLLNE
+1114 GLFIFIFHCLQNE

-1150 AQSSQPLPHNM
+1150 GQPSQPMPHNNA
-1161 PATASSSN
+1161 ATASSSN

-1179 SRRYHQSTAAD
+1179 SRRYHQSAAAD
-1190 EDVVDP
+1190 SEDAVDP

-1202 NIQPESSRWNIRP
+1202 NLQPETSRWNVRP
-1215 TAPIYVPSDDT
+1215 TAPIYVPSDET
-1226 RSVRAPTPQNI
+1226 RSMRVPTPLNI
-1237 PHSSSHTQSI
+1237 PHSASHTQSI
-1247 ASMHSYRNNIDVPN
+1247 ASMHSYRHMDAPN
-1261 EYQNLRSRSPSCFSN
+1261 DYQNLRSRSPSCFSN
-1276 KMAASIG
+1276 KMAASV
-1283 ANDWALMANTIGGN
+1283 GGN
-1297 VWKNTSSK
+1297 EWNNGSMWKNTSSK
-1305 HHAGNTST
+1305 HHPSGTAT

-1318 TITRQLQQNHIH
+1318 TLSRQLAQQNHLH
-1330 SPYEC
+1330 SPYNEC
-1335 EPPIA
+1335 EVPTHT

-1346 IKDEE
+1346 AIKDEE
-1351 SPLHHPQ
+1351 SPLHHQ
-1358 GYQTTRSYNQ
+1358 GYQTTRSYNH

-1389 RKHYKDDR
+1389 RKHYKDENR
-1397 RKHHHHHGSQNVN
+1397 RKHHHHHGSQNIN

-1418 QQGRM
+1418 QQGRI

-1459 GPDSCRQNPGH
+1459 GPDNCRQNPGH
-1470 HGSSSSKFFG
+1470 HGSSSSKFYG
-1480 DHRPLISYSPGDR
+1480 DHRPLISYSPGER
-1493 HHHEQEHYG
+1493 HHHDQEHYG

-1509 LDRAYDRHAYES
+1509 IERAYDPRHAYES
-1521 GRLVHPY
+1521 GRLMHPAY

-1559 DVYQPQSGN
+1559 DAYQPQAGN

>member
-1 MSKTNT
+1 MLDT
-7 KPTQLATMGIKHQVL
+7 KHLE
-22 KPLEKKVLTK
+22 PLEKVVNTK
-32 RKSLLDLK
+32 KKSLLDLK

-46 GGTIEGRKE
+46 GGTIPSNGYKRKVFSEDE
-55 SDNVAY
+55 S
-61 MINSNNRLYRLDNK
+61 SNNSVYRLDNK
-75 VNFGETTVSDY
+75 VSFRDTSLRVKHTGCS
-86 GDREKC
+86 GSIRGC
-92 KGRYEKGRWC
+92 CRL
-102 FSRIKTLMYLLLV
+102 KTLVFVLLV
-115 VTFVDTR
+115 GCFVDTR
-122 LHVEARSSEPRY
+122 LQAEARSSEPRY

-149 AEGSVIHLIRA
+149 GEGSVIHLIRA

-233 STTNRPSPPWLIT
+233 STTTRPSPPWLIT

-253 STLPPIPKSPIQT
+253 STAPPVPKSPVISP
-266 QQTERKKPT
+266 EKKKPT

-288 PPEVKLGDIGTKK
+288 PPEVQFGNIGTKK
-301 TTTRQPDST
+301 TTTRQPDSS
-310 SEREPSQIPRDNIP
+310 SEKEPPQVEKIPD
-324 EIKEE
+324 IKEE
-329 TSKAVEPE
+329 ILKVAEPDSS
-337 NVPKSEKP
+337 PKIDKP
-345 NKERDDGIVLA
+345 K
-356 TEDTMQWPAKDDDS
+356 PKDDDILAAT
-370 DSTSSVHL
+370 DETLHWAPKDEVADPTVHM
-378 PPKENQQPEMDL
+378 PPKENRPLVIDVIDE
-390 DNTFDN
+390 FE
-396 KIYSTSSTPN
+396 KAFSTIATPAI
-406 SGRRAAYCPQVN
+406 GRRAFCPQIN

-427 LAGQYAVQPC
+427 LAGTYAVQPC

-442 GLARWTCTLTSQQ
+442 GLARWKCTLTA
-455 HLVEEDKP
+455 HPYIEEQRP
-463 RRRGVGLQSGE
+463 RRRGSSGLQSGE
-474 NYHDLG
+474 NFHDLG
-480 LDQPNDRQLQ
+480 LDPPNERQLQ
-490 IIRRLGSDALLKGRD
+490 LIRRLGSEALLKGRD
-505 SDSAEHMIDYR
+505 GDSPEHMIDYR
-516 GSSSM
+516 GVANIPGIPEVQASLNNLITTGELLYS
-521 PDAQAP
+521 DA
-527 GLGVISNGDPIFTD
+527 
-541 SIPEWHGA
+541 IPEWHGA

-595 MTTTSIMKKLAQ
+595 MTTASIMKKLAQ
-607 RMSQNMQTFPDPRQ
+607 RMSQNVQTFNDLHQ
-621 RETFVADMLLGVI
+621 KEALVTDMLLGVI

-643 SQRASWSDLSTE
+643 SQRASWSDLSTD

-698 LEVKSVEDETFP
+698 LEVKNVEDETFP
-710 SIIAQEQWKASEDT
+710 SVIAQEQWKASEDT
-724 ITIPKAALLDNRQND
+724 ITIPKAALLENHQVD
-739 LVRIVFFAFDRLEQI
+739 LVRIVFFAFDRLEEI

-763 QFAAYGTDAVS
+763 QFAAYTSDPAS
-774 TTSIN
+774 STSIN
-779 SEREKKNISR
+779 SEREKKNITR

-812 RLTMKHIKIENVTN
+812 RLTMKHLKTENVTN
-826 PVCVFWDYTLHGWS
+826 PACVFWDYTLHGWS
-840 PEGCQV
+840 HEGCQV

-867 MDVHGVA
+867 MDVHGVT
-874 LSHAHEMA
+874 LSATHQMA
-882 LRLITLIGCGI
+882 LRLVTVIGCAI
-893 SSFALVAAI
+893 SAVALLAAI
-902 IVFQCCR
+902 IVFQCFR

-922 CWCLLIAELIFMVGI
+922 CACLLIAEVVFLCGI
-937 DQTQDRILCGIIA
+937 DQTQDRIMCGIIA

-989 CAGAYLAPALIV
+989 CAGAYLAPALVV
-1001 LASAAA
+1001 LASASSF
-1007 YPAGY
+1007 PTGY
-1012 GTATS
+1012 GTPHQ
-1017 CWLSTDHLFILS
+1017 CWLTTERWFILS
-1029 FVGPVAFV
+1029 FVVPAGLVLL
-1037 VMANWTCLGLVIYRM
+1037 ANWLCLIFVSYLM
-1052 CNHTSVSIKAKEN
+1052 CRHSTVSIKAKEN
-1065 SKLYKIKVWLNTSIV
+1065 SKLYKIRVWLNSSVV

-1090 FGVLYLNEQTVG
+1090 FGLLYLNEQSVG
-1102 MAYAFTV
+1102 VAYTFTI
-1109 LNSFQ
+1109 LNSLQ
-1114 GLFIFVFHCLLNE
+1114 GLFIFIFYCLQNE

-1136 GRRHP
+1136 CRRHP
-1141 WLSCCLYFT
+1141 WLSCCLT
-1150 AQSSQPLPHNM
+1150 LTGTPPTQ
-1161 PATASSSN
+1161 SSN

-1179 SRRYHQSTAAD
+1179 SRRYHQSTAD
-1190 EDVVDP
+1190 NEDVVDP
-1196 RDVTSY
+1196 RDVT
-1202 NIQPESSRWNIRP
+1202 
-1215 TAPIYVPSDDT
+1215 
-1226 RSVRAPTPQNI
+1226 
-1237 PHSSSHTQSI
+1237 
-1247 ASMHSYRNNIDVPN
+1247 
-1261 EYQNLRSRSPSCFSN
+1261 
-1276 KMAASIG
+1276 
-1283 ANDWALMANTIGGN
+1283 
-1297 VWKNTSSK
+1297 NTSSK
-1305 HHAGNTST
+1305 HHPGNTAT

-1318 TITRQLQQNHIH
+1318 TLSRQMAQQSHMH
-1330 SPYEC
+1330 SPYPEC
-1335 EPPIA
+1335 DAQLA

-1346 IKDEE
+1346 VIKDEE
-1351 SPLHHPQ
+1351 SPLHYPQ
-1358 GYQTTRSYNQ
+1358 GHQTTRSYNH

-1389 RKHYKDDR
+1389 RKHYKDENR
-1397 RKHHHHHGSQNVN
+1397 RKHHHHHGSQNIN

-1418 QQGRM
+1418 QQGRI
-1423 YRRGSEQEFRVIQ
+1423 YRRGSEEFRVIQ

-1452 DMSDDNS
+1452 DISDDNS
-1459 GPDSCRQNPGH
+1459 GPDNCRQNPGH
-1470 HGSSSSKFFG
+1470 HGSTSSKFFG
-1480 DHRPLISYSPGDR
+1480 DHRPLISYSPGER
-1493 HHHEQEHYG
+1493 HHHEQDHYG

-1509 LDRAYDRHAYES
+1509 LERSYDPRHAYES
-1521 GRLVHPY
+1521 GRLMHPY

-1559 DVYQPQSGN
+1559 DVYQPQAGN

>member
-1 MSKTNT
+1 MKILFNT
-7 KPTQLATMGIKHQVL
+7 SHNHEPTMIGQPIQPLD
-22 KPLEKKVLTK
+22 PLENTVFSK

-46 GGTIEGRKE
+46 GGTDHNSEVIERNEDRDG
-55 SDNVAY
+55 V
-61 MINSNNRLYRLDNK
+61 MFSNNSLDNN
-75 VNFGETTVSDY
+75 VENTTDSDS
-86 GDREKC
+86 GNVRC
-92 KGRYEKGRWC
+92 NRRFARGRWRC
-102 FSRIKTLMYLLLV
+102 RWFKTVLCLLLV
-115 VTFVDTR
+115 AMFVDNR
-122 LHVEARSSEPRY
+122 LQVEARSSEPRY

-149 AEGSVIHLIRA
+149 GEGSVIHLIRA

-175 TDWSVNCMSTRSLR
+175 TDWSVNCMSTKSLR

-214 PNTLKY
+214 PSTLKY

-253 STLPPIPKSPIQT
+253 SSAPPVPKSPVQT
-266 QQTERKKPT
+266 QQEKKKPT

-288 PPEVKLGDIGTKK
+288 PPEVQLGNIGTKK
-301 TTTRQPDST
+301 TTTRQPDLS
-310 SEREPSQIPRDNIP
+310 SEREPPPNPRENVP
-324 EIKEE
+324 EVKEE
-329 TSKAVEPE
+329 PKAVEADA
-337 NVPKSEKP
+337 PKNEKP
-345 NKERDDGIVLA
+345 HKDKDVDVA
-356 TEDTMQWPAKDDDS
+356 AVTDWPPKDDDS
-370 DSTSSVHL
+370 EATPSIHL
-378 PPKENQQPEMDL
+378 PPKENRPVETDMD
-390 DNTFDN
+390 DDFEKT
-396 KIYSTSSTPN
+396 YSTSATPTM
-406 SGRRAAYCPQVN
+406 GRRAYCPQVN

-427 LAGQYAVQPC
+427 LAGTYAVQPC

-442 GLARWTCTLTSQQ
+442 GLARWKCTLTSHQ
-455 HLVEEDKP
+455 HIEEERP
-463 RRRGVGLQSGE
+463 RRRGAGLQSGE

-490 IIRRLGSDALLKGRD
+490 LIRRLGSEALLKGRD
-505 SDSAEHMIDYR
+505 GDSPEHVIDYR
-516 GSSSM
+516 GSSSGSD
-521 PDAQAP
+521 PQ
-527 GLGVISNGDPIFTD
+527 LSSNMHVPNGEMGYSD
-541 SIPEWHGA
+541 SMPEWHGA

-607 RMSQNMQTFPDPRQ
+607 RMSQTVQTFPDPRQ
-621 RETFVADMLLGVI
+621 REAIVTDMLLGVI

-643 SQRASWSDLSTE
+643 GQRASWSDLSTD

-698 LEVKSVEDETFP
+698 LEVKNVEDETFP
-710 SIIAQEQWKASEDT
+710 SMIAQEQWKASEDT

-763 QFAAYGTDAVS
+763 QFSAYASDPSAS
-774 TTSIN
+774 FSTSIN

-812 RLTMKHIKIENVTN
+812 RLTMKHLKTENVTN
-826 PVCVFWDYTLHGWS
+826 PACVFWDYTLHGWS

-851 THTGCACSH
+851 THTECACSH

-867 MDVHGVA
+867 MDVHGINVSA
-874 LSHAHEMA
+874 THEMA
-882 LRLITLIGCGI
+882 LSLLTFIGCAI
-893 SSFALVAAI
+893 SAVALLAAI
-902 IVFQCCR
+902 IVFQCFR

-922 CWCLLIAELIFMVGI
+922 CACLFIAEVVFMLGI
-937 DQTQDRILCGIIA
+937 NQTQDRILCGIIA
-950 GLLHYFFLA
+950 GLLHYLFLA

-989 CAGAYLAPALIV
+989 CVGAYLAPALVV

-1007 YPAGY
+1007 YPGGY
-1012 GTATS
+1012 GTS
-1017 CWLSTDHLFILS
+1017 QHCWLSTDRMFIMS
-1029 FVGPVAFV
+1029 FVGPVGFV
-1037 VMANWTCLGLVIYRM
+1037 LVANWICLAMVIYMM
-1052 CNHTSVSIKAKEN
+1052 CHHSTVSVKAKEN
-1065 SKLYKIKVWLNTSIV
+1065 SKLYKIRVWLNSSIV

-1090 FGVLYLNEQTVG
+1090 FGLLYLNEQTVG
-1102 MAYAFTV
+1102 VAYAFTI
-1109 LNSFQ
+1109 LNSLQ
-1114 GLFIFVFHCLLNE
+1114 GLFIFVFHCLQNE

-1141 WLSCCLYFT
+1141 WLSCCLQL
-1150 AQSSQPLPHNM
+1150 AGAPPPH
-1161 PATASSSN
+1161 AVTASSN
-1169 HVDTRQGSVK
+1169 HADARQGSVR
-1179 SRRYHQSTAAD
+1179 SRRYQGDAG
-1190 EDVVDP
+1190 DVAEP
-1196 RDVTSY
+1196 RDVT
-1202 NIQPESSRWNIRP
+1202 
-1215 TAPIYVPSDDT
+1215 
-1226 RSVRAPTPQNI
+1226 
-1237 PHSSSHTQSI
+1237 
-1247 ASMHSYRNNIDVPN
+1247 
-1261 EYQNLRSRSPSCFSN
+1261 
-1276 KMAASIG
+1276 
-1283 ANDWALMANTIGGN
+1283 
-1297 VWKNTSSK
+1297 NTSSK
-1305 HHAGNTST
+1305 HHSTNTAT

-1318 TITRQLQQNHIH
+1318 TLSRQMIQQNHI
-1330 SPYEC
+1330 PYNEC
-1335 EPPIA
+1335 DAPLA

-1346 IKDEE
+1346 MIKDEE
-1351 SPLHHPQ
+1351 SPLHHQ
-1358 GYQTTRSYNQ
+1358 GYQTTRSYNH
-1368 DFRNPHVYMSQ
+1368 DFRNPHVFMSQ

-1389 RKHYKDDR
+1389 RKHYKDENR
-1397 RKHHHHHGSQNVN
+1397 RKHHHHHGSQNIN

-1418 QQGRM
+1418 QQGRI

-1459 GPDSCRQNPGH
+1459 GPDNCRQNPGH
-1470 HGSSSSKFFG
+1470 HGSTSSKFFG

-1509 LDRAYDRHAYES
+1509 LERAYDPRHYES
-1521 GRLVHPY
+1521 GRLMHPY

-1559 DVYQPQSGN
+1559 DVYQPQAGN

>member
-1 MSKTNT
+1 MLDT
-7 KPTQLATMGIKHQVL
+7 KHLE
-22 KPLEKKVLTK
+22 PLEKVVNTK
-32 RKSLLDLK
+32 KKSLLDLK

-46 GGTIEGRKE
+46 GGTIPSNGYKRKVFSEDE
-55 SDNVAY
+55 S
-61 MINSNNRLYRLDNK
+61 SNNSVYRLDNK
-75 VNFGETTVSDY
+75 VSFRDTSLRVKHTGCS
-86 GDREKC
+86 GSIRGC
-92 KGRYEKGRWC
+92 CRL
-102 FSRIKTLMYLLLV
+102 KTLVFVLLV
-115 VTFVDTR
+115 GCFVDTR
-122 LHVEARSSEPRY
+122 LQAEARSSEPRY

-149 AEGSVIHLIRA
+149 GEGSVIHLIRA

-233 STTNRPSPPWLIT
+233 STTTRPSPPWLIT

-253 STLPPIPKSPIQT
+253 STAPPVPKSPVISP
-266 QQTERKKPT
+266 EKKKPT

-288 PPEVKLGDIGTKK
+288 PPEVQFGNIGTKK
-301 TTTRQPDST
+301 TTTRQPDSS
-310 SEREPSQIPRDNIP
+310 SEKEPPQVEKIPD
-324 EIKEE
+324 IKEE
-329 TSKAVEPE
+329 ILKVAEPDSS
-337 NVPKSEKP
+337 PKIDKP
-345 NKERDDGIVLA
+345 K
-356 TEDTMQWPAKDDDS
+356 PKDDDILAAT
-370 DSTSSVHL
+370 DETLHWAPKDEVADPTVHM
-378 PPKENQQPEMDL
+378 PPKENRPLVIDVIDE
-390 DNTFDN
+390 FE
-396 KIYSTSSTPN
+396 KAFSTIATPAI
-406 SGRRAAYCPQVN
+406 GRRAFCPQIN

-427 LAGQYAVQPC
+427 LAGTYAVQPC

-442 GLARWTCTLTSQQ
+442 GLARWKCTLTA
-455 HLVEEDKP
+455 HPYIEEQRP
-463 RRRGVGLQSGE
+463 RRRGSSGLQSGE
-474 NYHDLG
+474 NFHDLG
-480 LDQPNDRQLQ
+480 LDPPNERQLQ
-490 IIRRLGSDALLKGRD
+490 LIRRLGSEALLKGRD
-505 SDSAEHMIDYR
+505 GDSPEHMIDYR
-516 GSSSM
+516 GVANIPGIPEVQASLNNLITTGELLYS
-521 PDAQAP
+521 DA
-527 GLGVISNGDPIFTD
+527 
-541 SIPEWHGA
+541 IPEWHGA

-595 MTTTSIMKKLAQ
+595 MTTASIMKKLAQ
-607 RMSQNMQTFPDPRQ
+607 RMSQNVQTFNDLHQ
-621 RETFVADMLLGVI
+621 KEALVTDMLLGVI

-643 SQRASWSDLSTE
+643 SQRASWSDLSTD

-698 LEVKSVEDETFP
+698 LEVKNVEDETFP
-710 SIIAQEQWKASEDT
+710 SVIAQEQWKASEDT
-724 ITIPKAALLDNRQND
+724 ITIPKAALLENHQVD
-739 LVRIVFFAFDRLEQI
+739 LVRIVFFAFDRLEEI

-763 QFAAYGTDAVS
+763 QFAAYTSDPAS
-774 TTSIN
+774 STSIN
-779 SEREKKNISR
+779 SEREKKNITR

-812 RLTMKHIKIENVTN
+812 RLTMKHLKTENVTN
-826 PVCVFWDYTLHGWS
+826 PACVFWDYTLHGWS
-840 PEGCQV
+840 HEGCQV

-867 MDVHGVA
+867 MDVHGVT
-874 LSHAHEMA
+874 LSATHQMA
-882 LRLITLIGCGI
+882 LRLVTVIGCAI
-893 SSFALVAAI
+893 SAVALLAAI
-902 IVFQCCR
+902 IVFQCFR

-922 CWCLLIAELIFMVGI
+922 CACLLIAEVVFLCGI
-937 DQTQDRILCGIIA
+937 DQTQDRIMCGIIA

-989 CAGAYLAPALIV
+989 CAGAYLAPALVV
-1001 LASAAA
+1001 LASASSF
-1007 YPAGY
+1007 PTGY
-1012 GTATS
+1012 GTPHQ
-1017 CWLSTDHLFILS
+1017 CWLTTERWFILS
-1029 FVGPVAFV
+1029 FVVPAGLVLL
-1037 VMANWTCLGLVIYRM
+1037 ANWLCLIFVSYLM
-1052 CNHTSVSIKAKEN
+1052 CRHSTVSIKAKEN
-1065 SKLYKIKVWLNTSIV
+1065 SKLYKIRVWLNSSVV

-1090 FGVLYLNEQTVG
+1090 FGLLYLNEQSVG
-1102 MAYAFTV
+1102 VAYTFTI
-1109 LNSFQ
+1109 LNSLQ
-1114 GLFIFVFHCLLNE
+1114 GLFIFIFYCLQNE

-1136 GRRHP
+1136 CRRHP
-1141 WLSCCLYFT
+1141 WLSCCLT
-1150 AQSSQPLPHNM
+1150 LTGTPPTQ
-1161 PATASSSN
+1161 SSN

-1179 SRRYHQSTAAD
+1179 SRRYHQSTAD
-1190 EDVVDP
+1190 NEDVVDP

-1202 NIQPESSRWNIRP
+1202 SLQPEVSRWNIRP
-1215 TAPIYVPSDDT
+1215 TAPIYVPNEEI
-1226 RSVRAPTPQNI
+1226 RNARVPTPQNI
-1237 PHSSSHTQSI
+1237 PHSSSHPHSI
-1247 ASMHSYRNNIDVPN
+1247 ASMHSYRNNIEVPN
-1261 EYQNLRSRSPSCFSN
+1261 DYQNLRSRSPSCYSN

-1283 ANDWALMANTIGGN
+1283 ANDWALVANTSG

-1305 HHAGNTST
+1305 HHPGNTAT

-1318 TITRQLQQNHIH
+1318 TLSRQMAQQSHMH
-1330 SPYEC
+1330 SPYPEC
-1335 EPPIA
+1335 DAQLA

-1346 IKDEE
+1346 VIKDEE
-1351 SPLHHPQ
+1351 SPLHYPQ
-1358 GYQTTRSYNQ
+1358 GHQTTRSYNH

-1389 RKHYKDDR
+1389 RKHYKDENR
-1397 RKHHHHHGSQNVN
+1397 RKHHHHHGSQNIN

-1418 QQGRM
+1418 QQGRI
-1423 YRRGSEQEFRVIQ
+1423 YRRGSEEFRVIQ

-1452 DMSDDNS
+1452 DISDDNS
-1459 GPDSCRQNPGH
+1459 GPDNCRQNPGH
-1470 HGSSSSKFFG
+1470 HGSTSSKFFG
-1480 DHRPLISYSPGDR
+1480 DHRPLISYSPGER
-1493 HHHEQEHYG
+1493 HHHEQDHYG

-1509 LDRAYDRHAYES
+1509 LERSYDPRHAYES
-1521 GRLVHPY
+1521 GRLMHPY

-1559 DVYQPQSGN
+1559 DVYQPQAGN

>member
-1 MSKTNT
+1 MTGQPNLD
-7 KPTQLATMGIKHQVL
+7 PF
-22 KPLEKKVLTK
+22 LEPSSNPVTTRK
-32 RKSLLDLK
+32 KSLQDLK
-40 SLLEDR
+40 YLLEDR
-46 GGTIEGRKE
+46 GYKRRNLKE
-55 SDNVAY
+55 DER
-61 MINSNNRLYRLDNK
+61 NSNSFDNNSEESSL
-75 VNFGETTVSDY
+75 VC
-86 GDREKC
+86 EKLC
-92 KGRYEKGRWC
+92 RGRWC
-102 FSRIKTLMYLLLV
+102 FSRFKTIVFLLLM
-115 VTFVDTR
+115 FVIVNNV
-122 LHVEARSSEPRY
+122 HARSSEPRY

-149 AEGSVIHLIRA
+149 REGSVINLIRA

-175 TDWSVNCMSTRSLR
+175 TDWSVNCMSTKSLR

-253 STLPPIPKSPIQT
+253 STQPPIPKNPVQT
-266 QQTERKKPT
+266 QQNERKKPT

-288 PPEVKLGDIGTKK
+288 PPEVKLGDVASK
-301 TTTRQPDST
+301 TTTRQPDSS
-310 SEREPSQIPRDNIP
+310 SEREPPQNPRESIPDV
-324 EIKEE
+324 KEE
-329 TSKAVEPE
+329 VPKVVAVEHGPKMDKPMKEDEPSVTEGTPE
-337 NVPKSEKP
+337 WPSKDEDSEPTPSIHLPKDNRP
-345 NKERDDGIVLA
+345 DTDIVD
-356 TEDTMQWPAKDDDS
+356 EYDRVF
-370 DSTSSVHL
+370 STSA
-378 PPKENQQPEMDL
+378 
-390 DNTFDN
+390 
-396 KIYSTSSTPN
+396 TPN
-406 SGRRAAYCPQVN
+406 LGRRAYCPQVS

-427 LAGQYAVQPC
+427 AAGSYAVQPC

-442 GLARWTCTLTSQQ
+442 GLARWKCTLTPQQ
-455 HLVEEDKP
+455 YTEEERP
-463 RRRGVGLQSGE
+463 RRRPGLPSGE

-480 LDQPNDRQLQ
+480 LDQPNDRQMQL
-490 IIRRLGSDALLKGRD
+490 IRRLGSEALLKGRD
-505 SDSAEHMIDYR
+505 GDSPEHIIDYR
-516 GSSSM
+516 GGGGLSDSQASHNQLNNDFVYT
-521 PDAQAP
+521 DA
-527 GLGVISNGDPIFTD
+527 
-541 SIPEWHGA
+541 IPEWHGA

-607 RMSQNMQTFPDPRQ
+607 RMSQNVQTFPDPRQ
-621 RETFVADMLLGVI
+621 REAIVTDMLLGVI
-634 KTGSNLLEE
+634 KTGSNLLEVG
-643 SQRASWSDLSTE
+643 QRSSWADLSSE
-655 AQNRVAS
+655 AQSRAAS

-698 LEVKSVEDETFP
+698 LEVKNVEDETFP
-710 SIIAQEQWKASEDT
+710 STIAQEQWKGSEDT

-739 LVRIVFFAFDRLEQI
+739 LVRIVFFAFDRLEEI
-754 LPPTFGKSP
+754 LPPTFGKTPRFLSSF
-763 QFAAYGTDAVS
+763 QADSGTS
-774 TTSIN
+774 SSTSIN
-779 SEREKKNISR
+779 SEKEKRNVTR

-812 RLTMKHIKIENVTN
+812 QVTMKHLKTENVTN
-826 PVCVFWDYTLHGWS
+826 PACVFWDYTLHGWS

-846 EWSNL
+846 EWSNSS
-851 THTGCACSH
+851 HTGCACSH

-867 MDVHGVA
+867 MDVHGVPLSAGHELA
-874 LSHAHEMA
+874 LQ
-882 LRLITLIGCGI
+882 TLTYIGCGI
-893 SSFALVAAI
+893 STVALAAAI
-902 IVFQCCR
+902 IVFMCFKNGKQT
-909 NMKSDRVLIHKNL
+909 DRALIHKNL
-922 CWCLLIAELIFMVGI
+922 CACLLVAEIVFLAGI
-937 DQTQDRILCGIIA
+937 DKTQNRIFCGVVA

-980 PERPRARWY
+980 PEQARGRWY
-989 CAGAYLAPALIV
+989 CSLAYLAPALVV
-1001 LASAAA
+1001 LVSAAV

-1012 GTATS
+1012 GTDTH
-1017 CWLSTDHLFILS
+1017 CWLTTDRWFIMS
-1029 FVGPVAFV
+1029 FVGPVILV
-1037 VMANWTCLGLVIYRM
+1037 LVANWICLIMVIYMM
-1052 CNHTSVSIKAKEN
+1052 CTHSTVSLKAKDDA
-1065 SKLYKIKVWLNTSIV
+1065 KLYKMKVWLKSSLV
-1080 LAVLLGLTWT
+1080 LAFLLGLTWT
-1090 FGVLYLNEQTVG
+1090 FGLLYLSEQTVA
-1102 MAYAFTV
+1102 MAYAFTI
-1109 LNSFQ
+1109 LNSLQ
-1114 GLFIFVFHCLLNE
+1114 GLVIFIFHCLQNDK
-1127 IFQKECARL
+1127 FRNECARI

-1141 WLSCCLYFT
+1141 WLSCCLHFT
-1150 AQSSQPLPHNM
+1150 GQPSETLQHNNG
-1161 PATASSSN
+1161 PTATSSN
-1169 HVDTRQGSVK
+1169 HMDTRQGSVK
-1179 SRRYHQSTAAD
+1179 SRRYHQSAAD
-1190 EDVVDP
+1190 VDDVVDP

-1202 NIQPESSRWNIRP
+1202 NLQPEAARWNIRP
-1215 TAPIYVPSDDT
+1215 TAPIYVPSDDA
-1226 RSVRAPTPQNI
+1226 RSMRVPTPQNI
-1237 PHSSSHTQSI
+1237 PHSTSHTQSI
-1247 ASMHSYRNNIDVPN
+1247 ASMHSYRNNIEVPN

-1283 ANDWALMANTIGGN
+1283 ANDWAVMANSAN

-1305 HHAGNTST
+1305 HHPVNSST

-1318 TITRQLQQNHIH
+1318 TLSRQLAQQNHLH

-1335 EPPIA
+1335 DAPLAPP
-1340 PGSPRH
+1340 SPRH
-1346 IKDEE
+1346 AIKDEE

-1358 GYQTTRSYNQ
+1358 GYQTTRSYNH

-1397 RKHHHHHGSQNVN
+1397 RKHHHHHGSQNIN

-1459 GPDSCRQNPGH
+1459 GPDNCRQNPGH

-1480 DHRPLISYSPGDR
+1480 DHRPLISYSPGER

-1509 LDRAYDRHAYES
+1509 LERYDQRHYES
-1521 GRLVHPY
+1521 GRLMHPY
-1528 HQPQENNMR
+1528 HQPQESNMR

>member
-1 MSKTNT
+1 MTGKPDRVSEPLERVVNT
-7 KPTQLATMGIKHQVL
+7 KK
-22 KPLEKKVLTK
+22 
-32 RKSLLDLK
+32 KSLLDLK

-46 GGTIEGRKE
+46 GGIIEASTKGGFKR
-55 SDNVAY
+55 NVFEKDKDS
-61 MINSNNRLYRLDNK
+61 SNNSLYRLDNN
-75 VNFGETTVSDY
+75 VSFGLTTFSESNNTMRFSGKSV
-86 GDREKC
+86 
-92 KGRYEKGRWC
+92 KGRCCRL
-102 FSRIKTLMYLLLV
+102 KTIMCLLLV
-115 VTFVDTR
+115 AIFVDTR
-122 LHVEARSSEPRY
+122 LQAEARSSEPRY

-149 AEGSVIHLIRA
+149 SEGSVIHLIRA

-233 STTNRPSPPWLIT
+233 STTTRPSPPWLIT

-253 STLPPIPKSPIQT
+253 STAPPIPKSPVLT
-266 QQTERKKPT
+266 QQEKKKPT

-288 PPEVKLGDIGTKK
+288 PPEVQLGNIGTKK
-301 TTTRQPDST
+301 TTTRQPDSS
-310 SEREPSQIPRDNIP
+310 SEREPPQSTLDKIP

-329 TSKAVEPE
+329 TPKVIEPE
-337 NVPKSEKP
+337 SPKMDKP
-345 NKERDDGIVLA
+345 KE
-356 TEDTMQWPAKDDDS
+356 KDDETSVTDETLHWAPKDEDS
-370 DSTSSVHL
+370 DPTSPIHML
-378 PPKENQQPEMDL
+378 PKENRPDP
-390 DNTFDN
+390 DGIDDFD
-396 KIYSTSSTPN
+396 KAFSTSATP
-406 SGRRAAYCPQVN
+406 SLGRRAYCPQIN

-427 LAGQYAVQPC
+427 MAGTYAVQPC

-442 GLARWTCTLTSQQ
+442 GLARWKCTLTNHQ
-455 HLVEEDKP
+455 HVEEERP
-463 RRRGVGLQSGE
+463 RRRSSGLQSGE

-480 LDQPNDRQLQ
+480 LDQPNDRQMQL
-490 IIRRLGSDALLKGRD
+490 IRRLGSEALLKGRD
-505 SDSAEHMIDYR
+505 GDSSEHLIDYR
-516 GSSSM
+516 GTASM
-521 PDAQAP
+521 SDTQVNHN
-527 GLGVISNGDPIFTD
+527 LVVNGDLMYSD
-541 SIPEWHGA
+541 AIPEWHGA

-607 RMSQNMQTFPDPRQ
+607 RMSQNVQTFPDPRQ
-621 RETFVADMLLGVI
+621 KEAIVTDMLLGVI

-643 SQRASWSDLSTE
+643 SQRASWSDLSAD

-662 ALLTQLEENAFLL
+662 ALLTQLEEHAFLL

-698 LEVKSVEDETFP
+698 LEVKNVEDETFP
-710 SIIAQEQWKASEDT
+710 SVIAQEQWKASEDT
-724 ITIPKAALLDNRQND
+724 ITIPKAALLENHQVD
-739 LVRIVFFAFDRLEQI
+739 LVRIVFFAFDRLEEI
-754 LPPTFGKSP
+754 LPPTFGKNP
-763 QFAAYGTDAVS
+763 EFAAYSTDSGTS
-774 TTSIN
+774 TSIN
-779 SEREKKNISR
+779 SEKEKKNVTR

-812 RLTMKHIKIENVTN
+812 RLTMKHLKTENVTN
-826 PVCVFWDYTLHGWS
+826 PSCVFWDYTLHGWS
-840 PEGCQV
+840 SEGCQV
-846 EWSNL
+846 EWSNAS
-851 THTGCACSH
+851 HTGCACSH

-867 MDVHGVA
+867 MDVHGVSLGA
-874 LSHAHEMA
+874 THEMA
-882 LRLITLIGCGI
+882 LRLLTFIGCAI
-893 SSFALVAAI
+893 SAVALLAAI
-902 IVFQCCR
+902 LVFQCFR

-922 CWCLLIAELIFMVGI
+922 CVCLLIAEIVFMAGI
-937 DQTQDRILCGIIA
+937 DKTQNQILCGVVA

-969 HLYAMLVEVFE
+969 QLYAMLQEVFE

-989 CAGAYLAPALIV
+989 CAGAYAAPALVV
-1001 LASAAA
+1001 LVSAACF
-1007 YPAGY
+1007 PAGY
-1012 GTATS
+1012 GTAQH
-1017 CWLSTDHLFILS
+1017 CWLTTDHLFVLT
-1029 FVGPVAFV
+1029 FV
-1037 VMANWTCLGLVIYRM
+1037 VPAAVVLGFNWVFLSMVIYMM
-1052 CNHTSVSIKAKEN
+1052 CRHSTVSVKTKEN
-1065 SKLYKIKVWLNTSIV
+1065 NKLYKIRVWLNSSIV
-1080 LAVLLGLTWT
+1080 LAILLGLTWT
-1090 FGVLYLNEQTVG
+1090 FGLLYLNEQSVG
-1102 MAYAFTV
+1102 VAYAFTI
-1109 LNSFQ
+1109 LNSLQ
-1114 GLFIFVFHCLLNE
+1114 GLFIFIFHCLQNE
-1127 IFQKECARL
+1127 IFQKEVARL
-1136 GRRHP
+1136 CRRHP
-1141 WLSCCLYFT
+1141 WLSCCLSL
-1150 AQSSQPLPHNM
+1150 AAAPP
-1161 PATASSSN
+1161 SSN

-1179 SRRYHQSTAAD
+1179 SRRYHQGPPD
-1190 EDVVDP
+1190 GDDVIDP

-1202 NIQPESSRWNIRP
+1202 NLQPDVSRWNLRP
-1215 TAPIYVPSDDT
+1215 TAPIYVPNEDV
-1226 RSVRAPTPQNI
+1226 RNPRAPTPQNI
-1237 PHSSSHTQSI
+1237 PHSSSHSHSI
-1247 ASMHSYRNNIDVPN
+1247 ASMHSYRNNIEVPN
-1261 EYQNLRSRSPSCFSN
+1261 DYQNVRSRSPSCYSN

-1283 ANDWALMANTIGGN
+1283 TNEWTLMANTGN

-1305 HHAGNTST
+1305 HHSVNAST

-1318 TITRQLQQNHIH
+1318 TLSRQMAQQSHIH
-1330 SPYEC
+1330 SPYPEC
-1335 EPPIA
+1335 DGQLA

-1346 IKDEE
+1346 VIKDEE
-1351 SPLHHPQ
+1351 SPLHHSQ
-1358 GYQTTRSYNQ
+1358 GYQTTRSYNH
-1368 DFRNPHVYMSQ
+1368 DFRNPHVFMSQ
-1379 HSPGSQEMIF
+1379 QSPGSQEMIF
-1389 RKHYKDDR
+1389 RKHYKDENR

-1418 QQGRM
+1418 QQGRI
-1423 YRRGSEQEFRVIQ
+1423 YRRGSEEFRVIQ

-1459 GPDSCRQNPGH
+1459 GPDNCRQNPGH
-1470 HGSSSSKFFG
+1470 HGSTSSKFFG

-1509 LDRAYDRHAYES
+1509 LERAYDPRHAYES
-1521 GRLVHPY
+1521 GRLMHPY

-1559 DVYQPQSGN
+1559 DVYQPQAGN

>member
-1 MSKTNT
+1 MFDHPNLDPIPEPSGNPITT
-7 KPTQLATMGIKHQVL
+7 KK
-22 KPLEKKVLTK
+22 
-32 RKSLLDLK
+32 KSLQDLK
-40 SLLEDR
+40 YLLEDR
-46 GGTIEGRKE
+46 GYKRRGLKGRI
-55 SDNVAY
+55 SS
-61 MINSNNRLYRLDNK
+61 NSYDNNRKRIS
-75 VNFGETTVSDY
+75 VVSESLR
-86 GDREKC
+86 G
-92 KGRYEKGRWC
+92 WC
-102 FSRIKTLMYLLLV
+102 FSRIKTIILLIVFV
-115 VTFVDTR
+115 VVDNV
-122 LHVEARSSEPRY
+122 HARSSEPRY

-149 AEGSVIHLIRA
+149 REGSVIHLIRA

-175 TDWSVNCMSTRSLR
+175 TDWSVNCMSTKSLR

-253 STLPPIPKSPIQT
+253 STQPPIPKSPVQT
-266 QQTERKKPT
+266 QQNERKKPT

-288 PPEVKLGDIGTKK
+288 PPEVKLGDVASK
-301 TTTRQPDST
+301 TTTRQPDSS
-310 SEREPSQIPRDNIP
+310 SEREPPQSSRENIP
-324 EIKEE
+324 EVKEE
-329 TSKAVEPE
+329 PKAVEPDHSQK
-337 NVPKSEKP
+337 NDKAA
-345 NKERDDGIVLA
+345 KEDEPAV
-356 TEDTMQWPAKDDDS
+356 TEGTMEWPAKDEDS
-370 DSTSSVHL
+370 EPTPAVHP
-378 PPKENQQPEMDL
+378 PPKDSRPGTDIL
-390 DNTFDN
+390 DEFERTF
-396 KIYSTSSTPN
+396 STIATPN
-406 SGRRAAYCPQVN
+406 IGRRVFCPQVS
-418 ARGLHWNWT
+418 ARGLNWNWT
-427 LAGQYAVQPC
+427 MAGTYAVQPC

-442 GLARWTCTLTSQQ
+442 GLARWKCTLTPHQFT
-455 HLVEEDKP
+455 EEERP
-463 RRRGVGLQSGE
+463 RRRGTGLPSGE
-474 NYHDLG
+474 NFHDLG
-480 LDQPNDRQLQ
+480 LDQPSDRQMELL
-490 IIRRLGSDALLKGRD
+490 RRLGSEALLKGRD
-505 SDSAEHMIDYR
+505 GDSPEHIIDYR
-516 GSSSM
+516 GNTGLVETAGNIAQVANDLIYT
-521 PDAQAP
+521 DA
-527 GLGVISNGDPIFTD
+527 
-541 SIPEWHGA
+541 IPEWHGA

-607 RMSQNMQTFPDPRQ
+607 RMSQNVQTFPDPRQ
-621 RETFVADMLLGVI
+621 REAIVTDMLLGVI

-643 SQRASWSDLSTE
+643 AQRSSWADLSSE
-655 AQNRVAS
+655 AQSRAAS

-698 LEVKSVEDETFP
+698 LEVKNVEDETFP
-710 SIIAQEQWKASEDT
+710 SPIAQEQWKGSEDT

-754 LPPTFGKSP
+754 LPPTFGKTPRFLSSF
-763 QFAAYGTDAVS
+763 QADSGTS
-774 TTSIN
+774 SSTSIN
-779 SEREKKNISR
+779 SEKEKRNVTR

-812 RLTMKHIKIENVTN
+812 QITMKHIKVENVTN
-826 PVCVFWDYTLHGWS
+826 PACVFWDYTLHGWS

-846 EWSNL
+846 EWSNA
-851 THTGCACSH
+851 THTGCSCSH

-867 MDVHGVA
+867 MDVHGVP
-874 LSHAHEMA
+874 LSAAHELA
-882 LRLITLIGCGI
+882 LQTLTYIGCGI
-893 SSFALVAAI
+893 STVALAAAI
-902 IVFQCCR
+902 IVFTCFR
-909 NMKSDRVLIHKNL
+909 NGKQSDRALIHKNL
-922 CWCLLIAELIFMVGI
+922 CACLLVAEVVFLAGI
-937 DQTQDRILCGIIA
+937 DKTDNRIFCGVVA

-980 PERPRARWY
+980 PEHPRARWY
-989 CAGAYLAPALIV
+989 CTCAYLVPALIV
-1001 LASAAA
+1001 LVSAAV
-1007 YPAGY
+1007 YPGGY
-1012 GTATS
+1012 GTDRH
-1017 CWLSTDHLFILS
+1017 CWLTTDRWFMMS
-1029 FVGPVAFV
+1029 FVGPVILV
-1037 VMANWTCLGLVIYRM
+1037 LVANWICLIMVIYMM
-1052 CNHTSVSIKAKEN
+1052 CTHSTVSLKAKDDA
-1065 SKLYKIKVWLNTSIV
+1065 KLYKMKVWLKSSLV
-1080 LAVLLGLTWT
+1080 LAFLLGLTWT
-1090 FGVLYLNEQTVG
+1090 FGLLYLSEQTVA
-1102 MAYAFTV
+1102 MAYAFTI
-1109 LNSFQ
+1109 LNSLQ
-1114 GLFIFVFHCLLNE
+1114 GLVIFIFHCLQNDK
-1127 IFQKECARL
+1127 FRNECARI
-1136 GRRHP
+1136 GRRHR
-1141 WLSCCLYFT
+1141 WLSCCLHFT
-1150 AQSSQPLPHNM
+1150 GQPSETLQHNNG
-1161 PATASSSN
+1161 PTASSSN
-1169 HVDTRQGSVK
+1169 HMDTRQGSVK
-1179 SRRYHQSTAAD
+1179 SRRYHQSAAD
-1190 EDVVDP
+1190 VDDVVDP

-1202 NIQPESSRWNIRP
+1202 NLQPEAARWNIRP
-1215 TAPIYVPSDDT
+1215 TAPIYVPSEDA
-1226 RSVRAPTPQNI
+1226 RSMRVPTPQNI
-1237 PHSSSHTQSI
+1237 PHSTSHTQSI
-1247 ASMHSYRNNIDVPN
+1247 ASMHSYRNNIEVPN

-1283 ANDWALMANTIGGN
+1283 ANEWAVMANSAN

-1305 HHAGNTST
+1305 HHPVNSST

-1318 TITRQLQQNHIH
+1318 TLSRQLAQQNHMH

-1335 EPPIA
+1335 DASLAPP
-1340 PGSPRH
+1340 SPRH
-1346 IKDEE
+1346 KDEE

-1358 GYQTTRSYNQ
+1358 GYNTTRSYNH

-1397 RKHHHHHGSQNVN
+1397 RKHHHHHGSQNIN
-1410 HTYSEIAS
+1410 HTYSEIAN

-1459 GPDSCRQNPGH
+1459 GPDNCRQNPGH

-1480 DHRPLISYSPGDR
+1480 DHRPLISYSPGER

-1509 LDRAYDRHAYES
+1509 LERYDQRHYES
-1521 GRLVHPY
+1521 GRLMHPY
-1528 HQPQENNMR
+1528 HPPQESNMR

-1559 DVYQPQSGN
+1559 DVYQPQSAN